1 MSFATMG
8 PLPPSTTY
16 GGHTTSERQIMMG
29 KLAISLGAA
38 AISLLLIGCAPQLDA
53 SLTEL
58 ENGDCVKDPG
68 PIFQVDSLEHVD
80 CDGQA
85 VLQVT
90 SIFQIKG
97 YDEWPGQAT
106 VNDIVDRQCAFD
118 TTAALYPTEESWN
131 GADDRDVVCFKD
143 L

>member
-1 MSFATMG
+1 
-8 PLPPSTTY
+8 
-16 GGHTTSERQIMMG
+16 MMG
-29 KLAISLGAA
+29 KLATSLGAA

-97 YDEWPGQAT
+97 YDEWPVRPPSTISWIDTAPSTQRPPCTPPRSHGTAPKT
-106 VNDIVDRQCAFD
+106 VTLSASR
-118 TTAALYPTEESWN
+118 TS
-131 GADDRDVVCFKD
+131 D
-143 L
+143 LRP